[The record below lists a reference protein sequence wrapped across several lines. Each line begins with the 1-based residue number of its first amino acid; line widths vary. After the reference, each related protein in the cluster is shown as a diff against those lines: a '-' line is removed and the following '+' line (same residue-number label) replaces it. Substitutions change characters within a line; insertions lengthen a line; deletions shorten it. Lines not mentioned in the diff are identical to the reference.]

1 MASLSKRKNSWRA
14 QVYVNGVR
22 ESGTFS
28 TKAEAVAWASSQE
41 TALREQKKT
50 GVVAGKTC
58 GDAFDRYEEEVSP
71 HKRGHRWESLRL
83 KAMAESDIGKV
94 KFKNIRLSDVTADI
108 IGQWRDSRLKTVA
121 GSTVN
126 RDLNLLSHVFTTAR
140 KEWGWMAHS
149 PTKDVRRPKNPAPRD
164 RRITQGEI
172 DRICIAFGFDNSPV
186 TTKNQAVAAA
196 FLFAIETAMRAG
208 EICALRPGW
217 IDGRVAHLP
226 ADAVKNGVKRDVPLS
241 KRALEILA
249 LLPEDTLFG
258 LQSASLDALFRAGRE
273 RANIEG
279 LTFHDTRH
287 EAITRL
293 SKKLGVLEL
302 ARAVGHRDLKMLQI
316 YYNESAADIAA
327 RLD

>member
-1 MASLSKRKNSWRA
+1 MASLSKRKNSWRV

-28 TKAEAVAWASSQE
+28 TKAEAVSWAAMRE
-41 TALREQKKT
+41 TELRVQKKT
-50 GVVAGKTC
+50 GLVTGKTC
-58 GDAFDRYEEEVSP
+58 GDAFERYLKEVSP

-83 KAMAESDIGKV
+83 TAMGEFEIGRRQI
-94 KFKNIRLSDVTADI
+94 KNIPLTDLSAEL
-108 IGQWRDSRLKTVA
+108 IGQWRDARLLTVA

-126 RDLNLLSHVFTTAR
+126 RDMNLLSNVLTTAR
-140 KEWGWMAHS
+140 REWGWIAHS

-164 RRITQGEI
+164 RRITQEEI
-172 DRICIAFGFDNSPV
+172 ERICLAFGFDDSPV
-186 TTKNQAVAAA
+186 TSKGQAVAAA

-208 EICALRPGW
+208 EICALQPAW
-217 IDGRVAHLP
+217 IDGRVVHLP
-226 ADAVKNGVKRDVPLS
+226 ASAVKNGVKRDVPLS
-241 KRALEILA
+241 KRALEILS
-249 LLPEDTLFG
+249 LLPKDKLFD
-258 LQSASLDALFRAGRE
+258 LTSASLDALFRAGRD
-273 RANIEG
+273 RANIEA

-302 ARAVGHRDLKMLQI
+302 ARAVGHRDLKMLQV
-316 YYNESAADIAA
+316 YYNESAADIAR

>member
-1 MASLSKRKNSWRA
+1 MASFTKTGNTWRA
-14 QVYVNGVR
+14 QIYVNGTR
-22 ESGTFS
+22 ESGTFA
-28 TKAEAVAWASSQE
+28 TKAKAQAWAAQRETELRSQKE
-41 TALREQKKT
+41 TGIL
-50 GVVAGKTC
+50 AGKTC
-58 GDAFDRYEEEVSP
+58 GDAFDRYVKEVSP

-83 KAMAESDIGKV
+83 NAMAESDIGKV
-94 KFKNIRLSDVTADI
+94 KFKNIKLSDLTADM
-108 IGQWRDSRLKTVA
+108 IGQWRDARLKDVA

-126 RDLNLLSHVFTTAR
+126 RDLNLLSHVLNTSR

-172 DRICIAFGFDNSPV
+172 DRLCLAFSFDGSAVSTKSQSIAV
-186 TTKNQAVAAA
+186 A

-208 EICALRPGW
+208 EICALRPEW
-217 IDGRVAHLP
+217 ISGRVAHLP
-226 ADAVKNGVKRDVPLS
+226 ASAVKNGVKRDVPLS
-241 KRALEILA
+241 KRAVELLA
-249 LLPEDTLFG
+249 LLPQDKLFDIT
-258 LQSASLDALFRAGRE
+258 SASLDAMFRAGRD

-316 YYNESAADIAA
+316 YYNESAADIAE

>member
-1 MASLSKRKNSWRA
+1 MASLSKRSGGWRV
-14 QVYVNGVR
+14 QIYVNGVR

-28 TKAEAVAWASSQE
+28 TKAEATAWASMRE
-41 TALREQKKT
+41 VELRKQKKT
-50 GVVAGKTC
+50 GLIAGKTC
-58 GDAFDRYEEEVSP
+58 GEAFERYEREVST

-83 KAMAESDIGKV
+83 RAMGESDIGKA
-94 KFKNIRLSDVTADI
+94 KFKDIRLTDLTADL
-108 IGQWRDSRLKTVA
+108 IGQWRDARLKEVA

-126 RDLNLLSHVFTTAR
+126 RDMNLLSHVLNTAR

-164 RRITQGEI
+164 RRISQEEI
-172 DRICIAFGFDNSPV
+172 DRLCLAFGFDGSPV
-186 TTKNQAVAAA
+186 ATKNQAVAAA

-208 EICALRPGW
+208 EICSLRPGW
-217 IDGRVAHLP
+217 IDGRVIHLP
-226 ADAVKNGVKRDVPLS
+226 ANAVKNGVKRDVPLS
-241 KRALEILA
+241 KRAVELLS
-249 LLPEDTLFG
+249 LLPQDTLFG
-258 LQSASLDALFRAGRE
+258 LKAASLDALFRAGRE
-273 RANIEG
+273 RADIEG

-293 SKKLGVLEL
+293 SKKLSVLEL

-316 YYNESAADIAA
+316 YYNESAADIAQ

>member
-1 MASLSKRKNSWRA
+1 MASFTKTGTTWRA
-14 QVYVNGVR
+14 QIYVNGVR
-22 ESGTFS
+22 ESSTFA
-28 TKAEAVAWASSQE
+28 TKAKAQAWAAQRETELRSQKE
-41 TALREQKKT
+41 TGIL
-50 GVVAGKTC
+50 AGKTC
-58 GDAFDRYEEEVSP
+58 GDAFDRYLKEVSP

-83 KAMAESDIGKV
+83 KAMSEADIGKV
-94 KFKNIRLSDVTADI
+94 KFKNIKLSDLNADA
-108 IGQWRDSRLKTVA
+108 IGQWRDSRLSEVA
-121 GSTVN
+121 GSTIN
-126 RDLNLLSHVFTTAR
+126 RDLNLLSHVLNTAR

-164 RRITQGEI
+164 RRITQDEI
-172 DRICIAFGFDNSPV
+172 DRLCVSFGFDGSPV
-186 TTKNQAVAAA
+186 ATKNQAVAVA

-208 EICALRPGW
+208 EICALRPEW
-217 IDGRVAHLP
+217 IDGRVVHLP
-226 ADAVKNGVKRDVPLS
+226 ATAVKNGVKRDVPLS
-241 KRALEILA
+241 KRAVELLE
-249 LLPEDTLFG
+249 LLPQDKLFDIK
-258 LQSASLDALFRAGRE
+258 SSSLDALFRAGRD

-302 ARAVGHRDLKMLQI
+302 ARAVGHRDLKMLQV